1 MFECGRPVEVS
12 ICAPVSD
19 WARSCERAF
28 LCVCGHVGVFFERV
42 CVGALILCECFPFL
56 KKTKNAIFVRVPLRV
71 CLCICK
77 T

>member
-12 ICAPVSD
+12 IVPLSLTGHVPVREHFCVFVDMLGVFLSVCV
-19 WARSCERAF
+19 WVRSFFVSAF
-28 LCVCGHVGVFFERV
+28 LF
-42 CVGALILCECFPFL
+42 
-56 KKTKNAIFVRVPLRV
+56 KKKQQNAIFVRVPLRV